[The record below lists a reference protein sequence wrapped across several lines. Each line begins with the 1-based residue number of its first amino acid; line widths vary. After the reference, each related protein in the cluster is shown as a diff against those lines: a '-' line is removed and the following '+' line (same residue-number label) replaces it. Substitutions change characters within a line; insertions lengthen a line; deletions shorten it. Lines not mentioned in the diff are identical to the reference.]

1 MRALRKNGQS
11 LGKVYIEIFL
21 PTPTGQRYFNR
32 ILLILLFK
40 SATAGCVSENAHKAL
55 DQTEYQKRY
64 DGLVKRFDRTKERL
78 EAVSH
83 AIVEKQAQ
91 REKVEMFLAELEK
104 QDGLCTE
111 FDESLWI
118 SLVDYVTVYNKDD
131 VRFTFKDG
139 TEIRA

>member
-1 MRALRKNGQS
+1 MVQ
-11 LGKVYIEIFL
+11 
-21 PTPTGQRYFNR
+21 Q
-32 ILLILLFK
+32 
-40 SATAGCVSENAHKAL
+40 CVSENAHKAL

-64 DGLVKRFDRTKERL
+64 DGLVERFDRTKERL
-78 EAVSH
+78 DVVSH

-118 SLVDYVTVYNKDD
+118 SLVDYVTVYNK
-131 VRFTFKDG
+131 
-139 TEIRA
+139 AN